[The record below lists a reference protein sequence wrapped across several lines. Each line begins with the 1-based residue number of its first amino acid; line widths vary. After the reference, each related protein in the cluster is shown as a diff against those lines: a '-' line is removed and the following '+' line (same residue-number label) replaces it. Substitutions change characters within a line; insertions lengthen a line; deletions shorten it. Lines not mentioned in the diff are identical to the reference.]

1 MKNDLKRE
9 VIWKVDELDIEVTKS
24 STTSSTSKKGKGRG
38 KKKEDEE
45 DEMEDEENSMMNE
58 DDEDDLNNVVSDEDI
73 NEFKPG
79 QTKPTPS
86 PVMVYFVDNSIGI
99 RWSCVLWIIIQSKSR

>member
-1 MKNDLKRE
+1 MKNHLKRE
-9 VIWKVDELDIEVTKS
+9 VIWKIDELDIEVTKS

-45 DEMEDEENSMMNE
+45 DEMGDEENSMMNE
-58 DDEDDLNNVVSDEDI
+58 DDVNNVVSDEDI